1 MLLLPRNLVPASW
14 KDWIRRILYGP
25 VLAEDMAQAQGDVM
39 EAQAR
44 LYRRGAELLRE
55 TREARASDD
64 DLEREWALLYAEA
77 LKETAQLGRALN
89 GDMTAD
95 ERSDLLSRPFAGS
108 SSEQPS
114 LPDDSWDDEEDR
126 APKAPEDGPPARR
139 GPGRPK
145 GSKNR
150 KSEEAKP

>member
-1 MLLLPRNLVPASW
+1 MFLLPSKLVPASF

-39 EAQAR
+39 EAQAK

-64 DLEREWALLYAEA
+64 NLEREYAQLFAEA
-77 LKETAQLGRALN
+77 LKETTQLGRAL
-89 GDMTAD
+89 GGEMSAE
-95 ERSDLLSRPFAGS
+95 ERAELIARPFSGS
-108 SSEQPS
+108 NGEQPS
-114 LPDDSWDDEEDR
+114 SPEANGNGEEGQ
-126 APKAPEDGPPARR
+126 APKALENGQPKR
-139 GPGRPK
+139 GRGRPA

-150 KSEEAKP
+150 AREPRP